1 MSPQIVIG
9 FALIL
14 FFIGVFGVLFRKS
27 AIFTL
32 MSLEITLNAAC
43 LALIGAF
50 GAWGSPS
57 AQATVALVM
66 AVAAAEVAIGL
77 ALIVVMA
84 RHGDV
89 TLDAFTSLSR
99 EKEEK

>member
-1 MSPQIVIG
+1 MNPQIIIG
-9 FALIL
+9 LALVL
-14 FFIGVFGVLFRKS
+14 FFIGVFGVLFRRS

-43 LALIGAF
+43 LALIAAF
-50 GAWGSPS
+50 NAWGKPD
-57 AQATVALVM
+57 AQAAVALVM

-84 RHGDV
+84 RHGDT
-89 TLDAFTSLSR
+89 TLDAFASLAR